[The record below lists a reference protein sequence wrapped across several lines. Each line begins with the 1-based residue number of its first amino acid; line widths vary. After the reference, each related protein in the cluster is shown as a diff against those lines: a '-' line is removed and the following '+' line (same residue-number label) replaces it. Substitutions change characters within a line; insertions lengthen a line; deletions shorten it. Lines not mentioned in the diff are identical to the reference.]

1 MLELKEGNKNAHK
14 FIFKS
19 PNFTTKIGK
28 QLLFIFDFIIYN
40 SSSLKN
46 NNINKNFFPSD
57 FFPKFISSKNNID
70 NNSKKSE
77 QQKIKSKSTYINL
90 QKDEEED
97 RELIK
102 LLEGKT
108 EKGKQYFYFII
119 FL

>member
-1 MLELKEGNKNAHK
+1 L
-14 FIFKS
+14 
-19 PNFTTKIGK
+19 
-28 QLLFIFDFIIYN
+28 III
-40 SSSLKN
+40 LKN
-46 NNINKNFFPSD
+46 QNN
-57 FFPKFISSKNNID
+57 
-70 NNSKKSE
+70 KKLNL
-77 QQKIKSKSTYINL
+77 KVHINL